1 MANERRLSTVRM
13 GPISVFALVIILCLA
28 VLGVLSASTATA
40 GSSLAQ
46 RQASFAADDYRNE
59 VAGQQLYAAAD
70 DALASVRAAGG
81 DAGAAV
87 AALEAALPDITA
99 AAQEGF
105 AEGETAEPA
114 ADAESGAAEP
124 AADAESAAAEP
135 APTVQTSI
143 ESGTLSAHIQ
153 SSSGR
158 CLDIQLEVQPDA
170 TLAVTAWKATTL
182 WEEDDTDVI
191 WQGA

>member
-1 MANERRLSTVRM
+1 MANERRVSTVRM

-28 VLGVLSASTATA
+28 VLGVLSASAATA

-70 DALASVRAAGG
+70 DALAPVRAAGG
-81 DAGAAV
+81 DAAAAT

-105 AEGETAEPA
+105 TEGGLAAEP
-114 ADAESGAAEP
+114 DAAEP
-124 AADAESAAAEP
+124 AATSDAAAEP
-135 APTVQTSI
+135 AAPTVQASV
-143 ESGTLSAHIQ
+143 EGSTLSAHIQ

-158 CLDIQLEVQPDA
+158 CLDIRLEAQPDA

-182 WEEDDTDVI
+182 WVEDNTDVI

>member
-81 DAGAAV
+81 DAAAAV

-105 AEGETAEPA
+105 AEGETAA
-114 ADAESGAAEP
+114 ASGT
-124 AADAESAAAEP
+124 ADESAAAEP

>member
-70 DALASVRAAGG
+70 DALEPVRAAGG
-81 DAGAAV
+81 DAAAAV

-105 AEGETAEPA
+105 AEGETAA
-114 ADAESGAAEP
+114 ASGTA
-124 AADAESAAAEP
+124 SGMAAEP
-135 APTVQTSI
+135 APTVQTRI

>member
-81 DAGAAV
+81 DAADAV

-105 AEGETAEPA
+105 AEGET
-114 ADAESGAAEP
+114 AEP

>member
-1 MANERRLSTVRM
+1 MANDRRVSTVRM

-46 RQASFAADDYRNE
+46 RQASFAADDYCNE

-70 DALASVRAAGG
+70 DILAPVRATGG
-81 DAGAAV
+81 DAAAAT

-105 AEGETAEPA
+105 AEGEPSAEPVA
-114 ADAESGAAEP
+114 ASGATATP
-124 AADAESAAAEP
+124 DSAAELATP
-135 APTVQTSI
+135 SVQASI
-143 ESGTLSAHIQ
+143 EGSTFSAHIQ

-158 CLDIQLEVQPDA
+158 CLDIQLEAQPDA
-170 TLAVTAWKATTL
+170 TLVVTAWKATTL
-182 WEEDDTDVI
+182 WVEDDTDVV

>member
-59 VAGQQLYAAAD
+59 LAGQQLYAAAD

-81 DAGAAV
+81 DAADAV

-105 AEGETAEPA
+105 AEGEAAAASGTADEPDVPAEPDVA
-114 ADAESGAAEP
+114 
-124 AADAESAAAEP
+124 AESAP
-135 APTVQTSI
+135 AVQTSI

>member
-70 DALASVRAAGG
+70 DALEPVRAAGG
-81 DAGAAV
+81 DAAAAV
-87 AALEAALPDITA
+87 AALEAALPDIAA

-105 AEGETAEPA
+105 AEGEVAAASGTA
-114 ADAESGAAEP
+114 SGM
-124 AADAESAAAEP
+124 AAEP
-135 APTVQTSI
+135 APTVQASI

>member
-1 MANERRLSTVRM
+1 MTNDRRVSTVRM

-70 DALASVRAAGG
+70 DALAPVRAAGG
-81 DAGAAV
+81 DAAAAS

-99 AAQEGF
+99 AAQEGVDS
-105 AEGETAEPA
+105 AVEADVEG
-114 ADAESGAAEP
+114 S
-124 AADAESAAAEP
+124 
-135 APTVQTSI
+135 
-143 ESGTLSAHIQ
+143 TLSAHIQ

-158 CLDIQLEVQPDA
+158 CLDIQLEAQPDA

-182 WEEDDTDVI
+182 WVEDNTDVI

>member
-1 MANERRLSTVRM
+1 MANDRRVSTVRM

-70 DALASVRAAGG
+70 DALAPVRAAGG
-81 DAGAAV
+81 DAAAV
-87 AALEAALPDITA
+87 SAALEAALPDITA

-105 AEGETAEPA
+105 AEGGSVSAEPDAASEASAVSAPAEPA
-114 ADAESGAAEP
+114 IPS
-124 AADAESAAAEP
+124 
-135 APTVQTSI
+135 VQASI
-143 ESGTLSAHIQ
+143 EGSTLSAHIQ

-182 WEEDDTDVI
+182 WVEDDTDVI

>member
-1 MANERRLSTVRM
+1 MANDRRVSTVRM

-40 GSSLAQ
+40 ASSLAQ

-70 DALASVRAAGG
+70 DALTPVRAAGG
-81 DAGAAV
+81 DAAAV
-87 AALEAALPDITA
+87 SAALEAALPDITA

-105 AEGETAEPA
+105 AEGEFVSAETDAASGASAASAPAEPA
-114 ADAESGAAEP
+114 IPS
-124 AADAESAAAEP
+124 
-135 APTVQTSI
+135 VQASI
-143 ESGTLSAHIQ
+143 ESSTLSAHIQ
-153 SSSGR
+153 SPSGR
-158 CLDIQLEVQPDA
+158 CLDIQLEAQPDA

-182 WEEDDTDVI
+182 WVEDDTDVI

>member
-1 MANERRLSTVRM
+1 MANDRRVSTVRM

-70 DALASVRAAGG
+70 DALAPVRAAGG
-81 DAGAAV
+81 DAAAV
-87 AALEAALPDITA
+87 SAALEAALPDITA

-105 AEGETAEPA
+105 AEGEFVSAEPDA
-114 ADAESGAAEP
+114 ASGA
-124 AADAESAAAEP
+124 SAASAP
-135 APTVQTSI
+135 ADPAIPSVQASI
-143 ESGTLSAHIQ
+143 EGSTLSAHIQ

-158 CLDIQLEVQPDA
+158 CLDIQLEAQPDG

-182 WEEDDTDVI
+182 WVEDDTDVI

>member
-46 RQASFAADDYRNE
+46 RQASFADDDYRNE

-70 DALASVRAAGG
+70 DALEPVRAAGG
-81 DAGAAV
+81 DASAAV

-105 AEGETAEPA
+105 AEGEAAAASGTASGT
-114 ADAESGAAEP
+114 ADESG
-124 AADAESAAAEP
+124 AAAEP
-135 APTVQTSI
+135 APTVQASI
-143 ESGTLSAHIQ
+143 ESGTLFAHIQ

-158 CLDIQLEVQPDA
+158 CLDIQLEVQPVA

>member
-13 GPISVFALVIILCLA
+13 GPISVFALVVILCLA

-59 VAGQQLYAAAD
+59 VAAQQLYAAAD

-81 DAGAAV
+81 DAAAAA
-87 AALEAALPDITA
+87 AALEAALPDIAA

-105 AEGETAEPA
+105 AEGETAA
-114 ADAESGAAEP
+114 ASGAASEP
-124 AADAESAAAEP
+124 NVAVEP

-158 CLDIQLEVQPDA
+158 CLDIQLEVQVDA

>member
-70 DALASVRAAGG
+70 DALAPVRAAGG
-81 DAGAAV
+81 DAAAAT

-99 AAQEGF
+99 AAQEG
-105 AEGETAEPA
+105 ADSSVESDVEG
-114 ADAESGAAEP
+114 
-124 AADAESAAAEP
+124 
-135 APTVQTSI
+135 SI
-143 ESGTLSAHIQ
+143 LSAHIQ

-182 WEEDDTDVI
+182 WVEDNTDVI

>member
-1 MANERRLSTVRM
+1 MANDRRVSTVRM

-70 DALASVRAAGG
+70 DALAPVRAAGG
-81 DAGAAV
+81 DAAAAS

-105 AEGETAEPA
+105 AEGEFVSAEPGVAVSEAPAASAPAEPA
-114 ADAESGAAEP
+114 IPS
-124 AADAESAAAEP
+124 
-135 APTVQTSI
+135 VQASI
-143 ESGTLSAHIQ
+143 EGSTLSAHIQ

-158 CLDIQLEVQPDA
+158 CLDIQLEAQPDG

-182 WEEDDTDVI
+182 WVEDDTDVI

>member
-124 AADAESAAAEP
+124 AAAESAP
-135 APTVQTSI
+135 AVQASV
-143 ESGTLSAHIQ
+143 ESGILSAHIQ

>member
-1 MANERRLSTVRM
+1 MANDRRVSTVRM

-70 DALASVRAAGG
+70 DALAPVRAAGG
-81 DAGAAV
+81 DAAAV
-87 AALEAALPDITA
+87 SAALEAALPDITA

-105 AEGETAEPA
+105 AEGEFVSAEPGVAVSEAPATPDSTAEA
-114 ADAESGAAEP
+114 AT
-124 AADAESAAAEP
+124 
-135 APTVQTSI
+135 PTVQASI
-143 ESGTLSAHIQ
+143 ESSTLSAHIQ
-153 SSSGR
+153 SPSGR
-158 CLDIQLEVQPDA
+158 CLDIQLEAQPDA

-182 WEEDDTDVI
+182 WVEDDTDVI